1 MSEAVTGGSAS
12 IQIDQGVNPR
22 MDTLFLSEPEMI
34 EAGVTDM
41 ARCVAT
47 MEEVLTCLSVEDFR
61 MAGMNNNSHGA
72 MVSFP
77 KSSPHQNMPL
87 DSPDRR
93 FMAMPA
99 YLGGRFNRAGVK
111 WYGSNVSNR
120 EVGLPRSIHMFV
132 LNDAVTGAPLSIMSA
147 NLISAIR
154 TGAISG
160 VGGRHLARK
169 AAEVVAVVG
178 PGVMGKTALEA
189 LIVSVP
195 TLHTLNIKGRSA
207 RGVEDFSNWVKENLP
222 QITTIRSF
230 ETEEEALKDAD
241 VITVT
246 TTTSTEG
253 ANGYPQIDPAW
264 LKPGAFLTLPAAAS
278 MPDDFLIT
286 PRVKLVV
293 DNRDLYE
300 AWHEEYG
307 PDAYQ
312 TVGIIGTKFI
322 ELEKRGLLAQGSVV
336 EIADVIS
343 GADPGR
349 TSEEEIIVYSVGGM
363 PVEDVAWA
371 SDIYENARAK
381 GIGTTL
387 NIWESPALA

>member
-1 MSEAVTGGSAS
+1 MSMTQSREASSVYGE
-12 IQIDQGVNPR
+12 QGEYPR
-22 MDTLFLSEPEMI
+22 IDTLFLSEPDMLA
-34 EAGVTDM
+34 AGVTDM

-61 MAGMNNNSHGA
+61 MAGMNGNSHGA

-77 KSSPHQNMPL
+77 KASPHPNMPL

-120 EVGLPRSIHMFV
+120 EIGLPRSIHMFV
-132 LNDAVTGAPLSIMSA
+132 LNDAITGAPLAIMSA

-160 VGGRHLARK
+160 VGGRYLAREG
-169 AAEVVAVVG
+169 AEVAAVVG

-207 RGVEDFSNWVKENLP
+207 RSIDSFTEWVKGNFP

-230 ETEEEALKDAD
+230 ETEEDALKDAD

-253 ANGYPQIDPAW
+253 ANGYPHIDPSW

-278 MPDDFLIT
+278 LPDEFLT
-286 PRVKLVV
+286 SSHVKLVV
-293 DNRDLYE
+293 DNRKLYE

-322 ELEKRGLLAQGSVV
+322 ELENRGLLEKGSVV

-343 GADPGR
+343 GAQLGR
-349 TSEEEIIVYSVGGM
+349 TSEDDIIVYSVGGM

-381 GIGTTL
+381 GIGTPL
-387 NIWESPALA
+387 NIWETPVLA